1 LEIKNLNKEYTA
13 LQELVTDFQDNNE
26 GFIKIIKAVEEK
38 VVSILSNGK
47 VLLRYALLS
56 ITESITNNSERFRLI
71 FYNMP
76 SIIDCYNTN
85 GQDYTASY
93 MHGSQSQQYPSPN
106 YNIQANMAMIVE
118 EAVKLYNKLVK
129 GCINKVITDYTF
141 SKSPLPSS
149 LPLLPSSSEE
159 QQKSYEIKS
168 NNSST

>member
-56 ITESITNNSERFRLI
+56 ITESITNNPERYRSL

-76 SIIDCYNTN
+76 SSIIDCYNTN
-85 GQDYTASY
+85 GQDYTDSY
-93 MHGSQSQQYPSPN
+93 TYGQMQQQPQYLSPDN
-106 YNIQANMAMIVE
+106 NNTEANLAIIVD
-118 EAVKLYNKLVK
+118 EAEKLYNKIVK
-129 GCINKVITDYTF
+129 DCINKVIIIIDYALA
-141 SKSPLPSS
+141 SHHYYCYRHQMGKNKVIALQGQP
-149 LPLLPSSSEE
+149 
-159 QQKSYEIKS
+159 
-168 NNSST
+168 